1 MSAHRTSTS
10 SQGLASRQLW
20 SGPRLGAEL
29 DGLPGRFEVP
39 LSVP

>member
-1 MSAHRTSTS
+1 MSAHHTSTGK
-10 SQGLASRQLW
+10 QGLARRQSW

-39 LSVP
+39 PSVP